1 METQPIRLDKKEFQA
16 LLKEIQTY
24 NKLDLIA
31 QAFQTKYAKENAGED
46 DEDARKSRK
55 ESNDFLKKI
64 NESILKGINQT
75 TKVADK
81 IDKLSNNLK
90 SFKPISDI
98 KDERPVTAKEGLKSL
113 VAGTKGVG
121 SGIKS
126 AFTKTVGAV
135 SRPVETIK
143 KAIGGATTIAKDVYQ
158 GTKDIIS
165 TPEEYSVEGGRFA
178 EAYSKTEAGTKFQ
191 KGGKGSLD
199 VGLEK
204 FNELKAKEEKI
215 KEVQTKIDDQKAY
228 GFEPGKGDVKELEKL
243 KADYSKA
250 DIRQKQPAEAKTDSP
265 NVINEPSEIIAEE
278 TKKHT
283 QTFDQLLDV
292 TKESLTELK
301 SIRASLEGSQQIP
314 EPLKKGVSVPTPGA
328 AAAASAEGA
337 GGGMSPLDLLGRGGG
352 AAAGGG
358 KAAGAA
364 GVAKAGF
371 GAKALGV
378 LKAGGAMLGKGALV
392 AGKAVMGAAL
402 AKPALIAAGVG
413 LAAYGAYKGYQALT
427 GGADEDEKKG
437 GEEKASGDVKKSGS
451 QTVNLNGNMFSSSQ
465 SEGKYFLGGN
475 EVSKEAYDNFKAAVD
490 RHFNPSTHPDY
501 QEVYNNALKNV
512 IEEKKN
518 SPFGYDE
525 GGLTDRSFAE
535 SKAERNAESLIKEKT
550 LPEVF
555 KTYEARQAGGPI
567 TEGKP
572 YLVGETGPEV
582 IVPKE
587 TSTVVPKNKKAAKSV
602 PQLVETIDM
611 GEGRKKEIME
621 DGSYTISDAEGVTKF
636 NAKGVATTKITS
648 GFGFRKEE
656 DLISGDVKESY
667 SQGPLHTSQK
677 RNKAG
682 EIIEESA
689 SYDMG
694 LAKVSASR
702 KAGGETKTSTELR
715 GGSEENAAMKDEM
728 AAGKNQSTPIVMNNV
743 SNNNQTTYVPIKGEP
758 RPGSRGSALDN
769 YTNRVATY

>member
-228 GFEPGKGDVKELEKL
+228 GFEPGKGDVKELKKL

-413 LAAYGAYKGYQALT
+413 LAAYGAYKGYKALT
-427 GGADEDEKKG
+427 GGADKNKTTETTSEINSSEEMKVSMMEFMQKDPEGFQEYQSFVQKREKEEFDKLDE
-437 GEEKASGDVKKSGS
+437 EEKAGKINFDAKSI
-451 QTVNLNGNMFSSSQ
+451 
-465 SEGKYFLGGN
+465 K
-475 EVSKEAYDNFKAAVD
+475 
-490 RHFNPSTHPDY
+490 
-501 QEVYNNALKNV
+501 QEDASR
-512 IEEKKN
+512 E
-518 SPFGYDE
+518 
-525 GGLTDRSFAE
+525 
-535 SKAERNAESLIKEKT
+535 IKI
-550 LPEVF
+550 
-555 KTYEARQAGGPI
+555 EAREKFKDKLFAAGAIKDHKSQIESRQTGGPI

>member
-413 LAAYGAYKGYQALT
+413 LAAYGAYKGYKALT
-427 GGADEDEKKG
+427 GGADKNKTTETTSEINSSEEMKVSMMEFMQKDPEGFQEYQSFVQKREKEEFDKLDE
-437 GEEKASGDVKKSGS
+437 EEKAGKINFDAKSI
-451 QTVNLNGNMFSSSQ
+451 
-465 SEGKYFLGGN
+465 K
-475 EVSKEAYDNFKAAVD
+475 
-490 RHFNPSTHPDY
+490 
-501 QEVYNNALKNV
+501 QEDASR
-512 IEEKKN
+512 E
-518 SPFGYDE
+518 
-525 GGLTDRSFAE
+525 
-535 SKAERNAESLIKEKT
+535 IKI
-550 LPEVF
+550 
-555 KTYEARQAGGPI
+555 EAREKFKDKLFAAGAIKDHKSQIESRQTGGPI

>member
-191 KGGKGSLD
+191 EGGKGSLD

-413 LAAYGAYKGYQALT
+413 LAAYGAYKGYKALT
-427 GGADEDEKKG
+427 GGADKNKTTETTSEINSSEEMKVSMMEFMQKDPEGFQEYQSFVQKREKEEFDKLDE
-437 GEEKASGDVKKSGS
+437 EEKAGKINFDAKSI
-451 QTVNLNGNMFSSSQ
+451 
-465 SEGKYFLGGN
+465 K
-475 EVSKEAYDNFKAAVD
+475 
-490 RHFNPSTHPDY
+490 
-501 QEVYNNALKNV
+501 QEDASR
-512 IEEKKN
+512 E
-518 SPFGYDE
+518 
-525 GGLTDRSFAE
+525 
-535 SKAERNAESLIKEKT
+535 IKI
-550 LPEVF
+550 
-555 KTYEARQAGGPI
+555 EAREKFKDKLFAAGAIKDHKSQIESRQTGGPI

>member
-191 KGGKGSLD
+191 EGGKGSLD

-413 LAAYGAYKGYQALT
+413 LAAYGAYKGYKALT
-427 GGADEDEKKG
+427 GGADKNKTTETTSEINSSEEMKVSMMEFMQKDPEGFQEYQSFVQKREKEEFDKLDE
-437 GEEKASGDVKKSGS
+437 EEKAGKINFDAKSI
-451 QTVNLNGNMFSSSQ
+451 
-465 SEGKYFLGGN
+465 K
-475 EVSKEAYDNFKAAVD
+475 
-490 RHFNPSTHPDY
+490 
-501 QEVYNNALKNV
+501 QEDASR
-512 IEEKKN
+512 E
-518 SPFGYDE
+518 
-525 GGLTDRSFAE
+525 
-535 SKAERNAESLIKEKT
+535 IKI
-550 LPEVF
+550 
-555 KTYEARQAGGPI
+555 EAREKFKDKLFAAGAIKDHKSQIESRQTGGPI

-694 LAKVSASR
+694 LAKVSTSR

-758 RPGSRGSALDN
+758 RPGSRGSALDK
-769 YTNRVATY
+769 YSDRVATY

>member
-228 GFEPGKGDVKELEKL
+228 GFEPGKGDVKELKKL

-413 LAAYGAYKGYQALT
+413 LAAYGAYKGYKALT
-427 GGADEDEKKG
+427 GGADKNKTTETTSEINSSEEMKVSMMEFMQKDPEGFQEYQSFVQKREKEEFDKLDE
-437 GEEKASGDVKKSGS
+437 EEKAGKINFDAKSI
-451 QTVNLNGNMFSSSQ
+451 
-465 SEGKYFLGGN
+465 K
-475 EVSKEAYDNFKAAVD
+475 
-490 RHFNPSTHPDY
+490 
-501 QEVYNNALKNV
+501 QEDASR
-512 IEEKKN
+512 E
-518 SPFGYDE
+518 
-525 GGLTDRSFAE
+525 
-535 SKAERNAESLIKEKT
+535 IKI
-550 LPEVF
+550 
-555 KTYEARQAGGPI
+555 EAREKFKDKLFAAGAIKDHKSQIESRQTGGPI

-694 LAKVSASR
+694 LAKVSTSR